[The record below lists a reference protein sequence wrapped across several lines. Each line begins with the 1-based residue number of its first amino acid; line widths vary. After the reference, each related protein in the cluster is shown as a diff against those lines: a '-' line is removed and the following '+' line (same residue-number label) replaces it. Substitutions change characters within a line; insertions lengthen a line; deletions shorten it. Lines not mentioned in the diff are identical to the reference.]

1 MQDKAAYD
9 ELCQKGV
16 LRCKPEL
23 SEMIIDPVTKP
34 AYDWLVEQMKTRIG
48 QPPEGVEYPI
58 WAWYLHYGVNKKL
71 DLRRYEFRNYAY
83 DCYIIEAEI
92 DDNNIL
98 LSDEEMW
105 VLILND
111 GYFADDAGLREE
123 TEAFLEDDAWFDSL
137 PPEEQLPIKIKSW
150 ERVFDKSFC
159 PWEFVQA
166 TFWELRKEQV
176 VSVRYFKGRGKSK
189 N

>member
-23 SEMIIDPVTKP
+23 SEMITDPVTKP
-34 AYDWLVEQMKTRIG
+34 AYDWLVKQMKTRIG
-48 QPPEGVEYPI
+48 TPSEGVEYPI
-58 WAWYLHYGVNKKL
+58 WAWYIHYGENKKL
-71 DLRRYEFRNYAY
+71 DLRKCDFRGYVGEY
-83 DCYIIEAEI
+83 YIIEAEI
-92 DDNNIL
+92 DDCDIL

-105 VLILND
+105 HLVLNN
-111 GYFADDAGLREE
+111 GYFAINAGL
-123 TEAFLEDDAWFDSL
+123 TEDTIEFDEDDAWFDSL
-137 PPEEQLPIKIKSW
+137 PPEEQLPFKIKSW
-150 ERVFDKSFC
+150 EKVFDKSCC

-166 TFWELRKEQV
+166 TFWELRKEQDI
-176 VSVRYFKGRGKSK
+176 SVRYFKGRGKSQ